1 MKAAPTVLCEQA
13 KVTLLLS
20 RLLMD
25 LLGPL
30 LAMRTVVLATLSESV
45 AVQILV
51 VQSANDLCGVLQIA
65 DARLFVE
72 LGVNRNLERA
82 RLYHMV
88 VASGR
93 ILSCRGIQ
101 LDPLV

>member
-13 KVTLLLS
+13 KVILLLS
-20 RLLMD
+20 KLLMD

-51 VQSANDLCGVLQIA
+51 VQSANDLCGVLRRDNYYIGKTYQNKDSTAVLI
-65 DARLFVE
+65 
-72 LGVNRNLERA
+72 G
-82 RLYHMV
+82 Y
-88 VASGR
+88 S
-93 ILSCRGIQ
+93 
-101 LDPLV
+101 